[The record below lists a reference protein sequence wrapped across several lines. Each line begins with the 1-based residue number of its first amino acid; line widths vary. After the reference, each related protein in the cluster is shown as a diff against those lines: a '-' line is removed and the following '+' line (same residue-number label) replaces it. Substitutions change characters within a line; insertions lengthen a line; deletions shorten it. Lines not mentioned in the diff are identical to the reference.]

1 MPWFASFMSE
11 IEHDYT
17 VIELGPD
24 EVRRV
29 RKPPRNLFRFYLLPL
44 SLAGLIVTLF
54 AYGWPLPVAG
64 CAVLVG
70 IAIGVLIQ
78 HRL

>member
-1 MPWFASFMSE
+1 MSSGTDP
-11 IEHDYT
+11 IT
-17 VIELGPD
+17 IELAPA

-29 RKPPRNLFRFYLLPL
+29 KKTPRKLYAFYLLPV
-44 SLAGLIVTLF
+44 SVAGLAFTLF

-70 IAIGVLIQ
+70 FAAGVLA
-78 HRL
+78 RDGR